1 MDGPGRDTLGGMDVI
16 SAPESM
22 WIVAARLVLATMLG
36 AAVGYN
42 RELLQKPA
50 GVRTHALVSLGAAL
64 VALVSTLLTHPSFG
78 DDLAAPSRIIQGL
91 VAGVG
96 FIGGGVIL
104 RLEAE
109 QRVEGLTTAA
119 SIWVVAAVG
128 ISAGLGLW
136 RTAALT
142 VVIALVVLVLGRP
155 LVAKP

>member
-1 MDGPGRDTLGGMDVI
+1 MDAISSPDSMGIIAGRL
-16 SAPESM
+16 
-22 WIVAARLVLATMLG
+22 LLATALG

-50 GVRTHALVSLGAAL
+50 GVRTHALVALGSAL
-64 VALVSTLLTHPSFG
+64 VALMSVMLTHPSFG

-119 SIWVVAAVG
+119 SIWVVAAIG
-128 ISAGLGLW
+128 IAAGLGLW
-136 RTAALT
+136 RTASLT

-155 LVAKP
+155 LVARS

>member
-1 MDGPGRDTLGGMDVI
+1 MI
-16 SAPESM
+16 SAPDSTS
-22 WIVAARLVLATMLG
+22 IVAGRLVLAAVLG

-50 GVRTHALVSLGAAL
+50 GVRTHALVALGAAL
-64 VALVSTLLTHPSFG
+64 VALISALLTHPSFG

-104 RLEAE
+104 RLESE

-136 RTAALT
+136 RTAAIA
-142 VVIALVVLVLGRP
+142 VVIALVVLMLGRP
-155 LVAKP
+155 RIAKP

>member
-1 MDGPGRDTLGGMDVI
+1 MDVI
-16 SAPESM
+16 SAPDSILI
-22 WIVAARLVLATMLG
+22 IVVRLVLAAVLG

-50 GVRTHALVSLGAAL
+50 GVRTHALVALGAAL
-64 VALVSTLLTHPSFG
+64 VALISTLLTHPSFG

-104 RLEAE
+104 RLESE

-119 SIWVVAAVG
+119 SVWVVAAVG

-136 RTAALT
+136 RTAAIA
-142 VVIALVVLVLGRP
+142 VVIALVVLMLGRP
-155 LVAKP
+155 RIAKP

>member
-1 MDGPGRDTLGGMDVI
+1 MDVI

-22 WIVAARLVLATMLG
+22 WIVSGRLVLATALG
-36 AAVGYN
+36 AAVGYD

-50 GVRTHALVSLGAAL
+50 GVRTLAL
-64 VALVSTLLTHPSFG
+64 VALGSALVALMSVLLTHPSFG
-78 DDLAAPSRIIQGL
+78 EDLAAPSRIIQGL

-104 RLEAE
+104 RLESE

-128 ISAGLGLW
+128 IGVGLGLW
-136 RTAALT
+136 RTAIVA
-142 VVIALVVLVLGRP
+142 VVLALVVLLLGRP
-155 LVAKP
+155 MAAKAKDPHPRA

>member
-1 MDGPGRDTLGGMDVI
+1 MDVI
-16 SAPESM
+16 SAPDSM
-22 WIVAARLVLATMLG
+22 WIVTARLVLATALG

-50 GVRTHALVSLGAAL
+50 GVRTHALVALGAAL
-64 VALVSTLLTHPSFG
+64 AALVSTLLTHPSFG

-104 RLEAE
+104 RLESE

-119 SIWVVAAVG
+119 SIWVVASVG

-136 RTAALT
+136 RTAALAM
-142 VVIALVVLVLGRP
+142 VIALVVLMLGRP
-155 LVAKP
+155 LAAKS

>member
-1 MDGPGRDTLGGMDVI
+1 MWVI
-16 SAPESM
+16 SG
-22 WIVAARLVLATMLG
+22 RLVLATALG

-50 GVRTHALVSLGAAL
+50 GVRTHALVALGSAL
-64 VALVSTLLTHPSFG
+64 VALMSALLTHPSFG
-78 DDLAAPSRIIQGL
+78 DDLTAPSRIIQGL

-104 RLEAE
+104 RLESE

-119 SIWVVAAVG
+119 SIWVVAAIG
-128 ISAGLGLW
+128 IAAGLGLW

-142 VVIALVVLVLGRP
+142 VLIALAVLMLGRP
-155 LVAKP
+155 LFAKS